1 MEVQITFY
9 VFTIRL
15 KNVTVIL
22 WHYIKGSGSTTKPID
37 KLSTGLRST
46 NTLNINFFLLP
57 TKFLQL
63 VDNLITGQPHRSTHS
78 SSVVAIS
85 RPPTIFSLKITDRS
99 FRYASPRLWNR
110 LPDSSRQPRQSCLFT
125 SSFTS
130 QLITVIV
137 TTLIIHHSFTF
148 ISGSKPTFLT
158 YPSHLDTSSTLDCLR
173 DHRTDWTYHVY
184 RFILNSFFS
193 CFFLF
198 VPCGGLSWLHVSF
211 LLHVKYTLS
220 YRISTRQIK
229 RLVMA
234 NADIIALSSI
244 ILCLHSTPDFCITC
258 WGKPG
263 VCTPSVK
270 QEAHLLLREL
280 TLR

>member
-1 MEVQITFY
+1 MSNFY
-9 VFTIRL
+9 G
-15 KNVTVIL
+15 TVIL

-46 NTLNINFFLLP
+46 NTLNINFFSLTYEVFTTSRQSDNWSTPSQYSLLICCRHFSP
-57 TKFLQL
+57 TNHL
-63 VDNLITGQPHRSTHS
+63 LIENHRSL
-78 SSVVAIS
+78 IQ
-85 RPPTIFSLKITDRS
+85 I
-99 FRYASPRLWNR
+99 YASPRLWNR

-125 SSFTS
+125 SSFTC

-244 ILCLHSTPDFCITC
+244 ILCLHPT
-258 WGKPG
+258 
-263 VCTPSVK
+263 SVSPVEVNPVFVHR
-270 QEAHLLLREL
+270 Q
-280 TLR
+280 